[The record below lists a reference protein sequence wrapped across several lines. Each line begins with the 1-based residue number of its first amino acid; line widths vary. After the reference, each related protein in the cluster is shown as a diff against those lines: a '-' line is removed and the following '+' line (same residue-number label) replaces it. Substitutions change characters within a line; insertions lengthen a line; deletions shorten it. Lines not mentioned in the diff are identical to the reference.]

1 MGNIIN
7 RKGCTDN
14 SELHLFI
21 ERTPFPWGG
30 VRGVTHGVNGV
41 SRGVKGWGRKLPH
54 GVKGVKNSGGGVK
67 IIGWGKTP
75 CKSYPTL
82 LVSIVCIEV
91 RTRRVS

>member
-7 RKGCTDN
+7 RKCCAGKCGGHIYYRKN
-14 SELHLFI
+14 
-21 ERTPFPWGG
+21 PFNLGWGKGG
-30 VRGVTHGVNGV
+30 VSHGVK
-41 SRGVKGWGRKLPH
+41 GVKGWGRKLPH

-82 LVSIVCIEV
+82 LVSIVCID
-91 RTRRVS
+91 RATRRVS